1 VADPEPSERF
11 RRLKALFEEALEHPP
26 ADRAAFIG
34 KACGADDGLAAELR
48 GLLEAH
54 GNDGGFL
61 EEIVSDGARGVVP
74 MGSPGGTLRGRF
86 GVYEILEEIG
96 SGGMG
101 SVFLAR
107 RADSEYE
114 AKVAVKIVRPG
125 LFSTETLRRFR
136 AERQALALLA
146 HPGIARL
153 LDGGTTQDGV
163 PYLVMEHV
171 EGLPIDAFAE
181 GQKLDL
187 ASRIR
192 LLRLV
197 CAAVQYAHASLI
209 VHRDIKPANILVTRE
224 GDPKLL
230 DFGIAKFLGEEDP
243 RLTRVGERVL
253 TPDYASPEQIRGEP
267 ITTATDVY
275 SLGVVLYRLLTGR
288 PPYSFPSGRSSEIE
302 RIVCEREPEPP
313 RLSEDLDRILGKA
326 LAKEPQR
333 RYASV
338 VELSEDLRRYLAD
351 EPVAARPDTLAY
363 RASKFL
369 QRHRVGTAATAVVL
383 AALAAGLGVALASA
397 AAARREARKAEQINA
412 FVQEVLGAAN
422 PWKDGSQITV
432 AEVLDRASS
441 RIGTD
446 LAGQPEVEAG
456 VRRTVGETYSGLG
469 MYDKAEPQLRRAIE
483 LLRSARGGASDEV
496 ADALLAL
503 SAVLVSRGDPKQA
516 EAPAREALAMRERLH
531 GSSDVSVG
539 RALTALGN
547 VLQAGGEL
555 DAAEAVER
563 RAVEILRKSSGADA
577 GLAEALNN
585 LAVTLGT
592 KGDLAAAEPLQ
603 REALAVI
610 RRAHPDPHPDVAS
623 AMSALAATVWDSK
636 RDFAEADTLFQ
647 ETLAMRRQ
655 LLGADHPD
663 VAWTLYNYAYMQMEQ
678 GDLARAE
685 ALAREGL
692 ANRGKTLP
700 DEHPMVAATLQL
712 VGRCRLGQDDPGAAE
727 PFLRESLEL
736 RRHAL
741 PEGHWLLASGESLL
755 GESIARQGRAA
766 EARPLLESGHAGLSA
781 RFGAESPR
789 AKEAKRRLELLPKTS
804 P

>member
-1 VADPEPSERF
+1 VAGPAPSERF
-11 RRLKALFEEALEHPP
+11 RRLKDLFAEALERPL
-26 ADRAAFIG
+26 AERAAFVEE
-34 KACGADDGLAAELR
+34 ACGADAALAAELR

-54 GNDGGFL
+54 AHDDGFL
-61 EEIVSDGARGVVP
+61 EEIVAEGARDVAP
-74 MGSPGGTLRGRF
+74 PGRGTLRGRF
-86 GVYEILEEIG
+86 GVYEILEELG

-125 LFSTETLRRFR
+125 LFSPETLRRFR
-136 AERQALALLA
+136 AERQALARLA

-153 LDGGTTQDGV
+153 LDGGTTAEGV

-171 EGLPIDAFAE
+171 EGEPIDVYADARE
-181 GQKLDL
+181 LGRTD
-187 ASRIR
+187 RIR
-192 LLRLV
+192 LFRDV
-197 CAAVQYAHASLI
+197 CSAVHFAHANLI
-209 VHRDIKPANILVTRE
+209 VHRDIKPANILVTRD
-224 GDPKLL
+224 GQPKLL

-243 RLTRVGERVL
+243 GMTRAGERVL
-253 TPDYASPEQIRGEP
+253 TPDYASPEQIRGQP

-288 PPYSFPSGRSSEIE
+288 APYRFPSGRSSEVE
-302 RIVCEREPEPP
+302 KIVCERQPDPP
-313 RLSEDLDRILGKA
+313 RLSEDLDTILGKA
-326 LAKEPQR
+326 LAKEPGR

-338 VELSEDLRRYLAD
+338 VELSEDLRRYVAD

-369 QRHRVGTAATAVVL
+369 RRHRVGATATAAVVG
-383 AALAAGLGVALASA
+383 ALAVGLALALASA
-397 AAARREARKAEQINA
+397 ANARREARKAAQINA

-469 MYDKAEPQLRRAIE
+469 MYDRAETQLRRSIE
-483 LLRSARGGASDEV
+483 LLRRERGDSSDEM

-503 SAVLVSRGDPKQA
+503 STVLVSRGDPKQA
-516 EAPAREALAMRERLH
+516 EPPAREALAIRERLH
-531 GSSDVSVG
+531 GGDDVSVA
-539 RALTALGN
+539 RALTALGG
-547 VLQAGGEL
+547 VLQAAGEL
-555 DAAEAVER
+555 EAAEAVER
-563 RAVEILRKSSGADA
+563 RAIDIFRKSTDSDA

-592 KGDLAAAEPLQ
+592 KGDLPAAEPLQ

-610 RRAHPDPHPDVAS
+610 RRAHSGAHPDVAS
-623 AMSALAATVWDSK
+623 AMSALATTVWDGK
-636 RDFAEADTLFQ
+636 RDAVEAESLYR
-647 ETLAMRRQ
+647 ETLAMRRE

-663 VAWTLYNYAYMQMEQ
+663 VSWTLYNYAYMLMER

-685 ALAREGL
+685 ELAREAL
-692 ANRGKTLP
+692 AHRGRTLP

-712 VGRCRLGQDDPGAAE
+712 LGRCRLGQGDAKAAE
-727 PFLRESLEL
+727 AFLRESLEL
-736 RRHAL
+736 RRGAL

-755 GESIARQGRAA
+755 GESIVRQGRAA
-766 EARPLLESGHAGLSA
+766 EARPLLESGYAGLSA
-781 RFGAESPR
+781 RFGPESAR
-789 AKEAKRRLELLPKTS
+789 AQEAKVRLELLSRPGA
-804 P
+804 